1 MRPLWGGWQK
11 PGAADSR
18 PLGFRAFAKCPEKR
32 EGGYQK
38 SATPNRPTPR
48 SSARAENNPPL
59 KVFSKWPES
68 KGAAEAHERTQ
79 GAAVLG
85 LEGP

>member
-1 MRPLWGGWQK
+1 MNFGSLK
-11 PGAADSR
+11 PT
-18 PLGFRAFAKCPEKR
+18 
-32 EGGYQK
+32 
-38 SATPNRPTPR
+38 TPHVLT
-48 SSARAENNPPL
+48 RAEFFPPI
-59 KVFSKWPES
+59 KVISKWPES

>member
-1 MRPLWGGWQK
+1 M
-11 PGAADSR
+11 
-18 PLGFRAFAKCPEKR
+18 LGVGEKS
-32 EGGYQK
+32 GP
-38 SATPNRPTPR
+38 ATCKTPR

-79 GAAVLG
+79 GAHVLA
-85 LEGP
+85 LEGREAAATDPA

>member
-1 MRPLWGGWQK
+1 MSWCRRV
-11 PGAADSR
+11 GARSNLTTLE
-18 PLGFRAFAKCPEKR
+18 P
-32 EGGYQK
+32 
-38 SATPNRPTPR
+38 ATPHCF
-48 SSARAENNPPL
+48 ARAENNPPL